1 MDRSHANQDLEK
13 SIVCVLASMKDV
25 LATTANTCFMGANRQ
40 NIDVSFPI
48 FSDSSKY
55 AILHKFI
62 NEMLIVPLN
71 TGLKYLFHRVY
82 NNQPY
87 RILYIGFT
95 SLGRMFSAL

>member
-1 MDRSHANQDLEK
+1 MDRSHKKQDLET

-40 NIDVSFPI
+40 KIDVSFTS

-62 NEMLIVPLN
+62 NEMLIVPIN
-71 TGLKYLFHRVY
+71 SGVYYLLII
-82 NNQPY
+82 NC
-87 RILYIGFT
+87 L
-95 SLGRMFSAL
+95 L